1 MSKRRKGAL
10 SLAADFVA
18 APRRAMDRVAA
29 EPRAALVDALKILL
43 AYMAVSAVFYAL
55 KPESFPPPAEGAAPP
70 DDPRGILFWTK
81 VQLWT
86 PALDAVLVATTAWFA
101 QLLKG
106 DRLPRR
112 LLAAV
117 LCGAAPVLLLIVYA
131 QSRIPGWA
139 FACGWLLFAAL
150 AAPGFRRVPAQTWAP
165 LAAVLL
171 GVNALSLTLVPLF
184 TAAVLARWAVGYHA
198 LEMGLLL
205 WTLGISTYGAGRLLG
220 LPAARAF
227 CAVFLGLLAQIVFV
241 FSMHTLGLLPNDVLK
256 ALMAV

>member
-1 MSKRRKGAL
+1 MDSRGAWA
-10 SLAADFVA
+10 LAGDFA
-18 APRRAMDRVAA
+18 ANPRRAMDRVAA
-29 EPRAALVDALKILL
+29 APRAALAGSLKILL
-43 AYMAVSAVFYAL
+43 AYMAVSAVFYWL
-55 KPESFPPPAEGAAPP
+55 KPESFPPPPKGAALP
-70 DDPRGILFWTK
+70 DAPRGLLFWAK

-86 PALDAVLVATTAWFA
+86 PPLDAVLVATTAWFA
-101 QLLKG
+101 QLLG
-106 DRLPRR
+106 GGRLPRR

-139 FACGWLLFAAL
+139 FAGGWLLFAAL
-150 AAPGFRRVPAQTWAP
+150 SAPGFRRVPAETWAP

-171 GVNALSLTLVPLF
+171 GVNALALALVPLF

-205 WTLGISTYGAGRLLG
+205 WTLGVSTYGAGRLLG
-220 LPAARAF
+220 LPTARAF
-227 CAVFLGLLAQIVFV
+227 CAVFLGLLAQIIFV
-241 FSMHTLGLLPNDVLK
+241 FSMHTMGLLPNDVLK

>member
-1 MSKRRKGAL
+1 MPNASGGAWT
-10 SLAADFVA
+10 LAADFA
-18 APRRAMDRVAA
+18 ANPRRAMDRIAA
-29 EPRAALVDALKILL
+29 APRPALTDSLRILL
-43 AYMAVSAVFYAL
+43 AYMVASAVYYWL
-55 KPESFPPPAEGAAPP
+55 KPESFPPPPEGAVLPE
-70 DDPRGILFWTK
+70 DPRGLLFWTK

-86 PALDAVLVATTAWFA
+86 PALDGVLVATTAWFA

-106 DRLPRR
+106 ERLPRR

-139 FACGWLLFAAL
+139 FAGGWLLFAGL
-150 AAPGFRRVPAQTWAP
+150 AAPGFRRVPPETWAP

-171 GVNALSLTLVPLF
+171 GVNALSLFLVPLF

-198 LEMGLLL
+198 LEMGLLF
-205 WTLGISTYGAGRLLG
+205 WTLGVSTYGAGRLLG